1 MDEFMSTLHKK
12 TGEKKSKSILVK
24 LLLMKMKVVV
34 VKINFVSGGLE
45 CLWRK
50 PAERKNAR
58 PDFTCTCARMHARA
72 RTHEH
77 AHAHDHA
84 RTYARARTH
93 EHARAR
99 THERARTSMHARAR
113 TCTHAIYYLTRFSA
127 IPDHASLDLARTIIR
142 ASANCRSCRRRLRG
156 RGRRRGRFPL
166 SPVGT
171 SPC

>member
-1 MDEFMSTLHKK
+1 MSTLHKK
-12 TGEKKSKSILVK
+12 TREKKSKKILVK
-24 LLLMKMKVVV
+24 LLLMKMKVFI

-58 PDFTCTCARMHARA
+58 PDFTCAC
-72 RTHEH
+72 
-77 AHAHDHA
+77 A

>member
-1 MDEFMSTLHKK
+1 MSTLHKK
-12 TGEKKSKSILVK
+12 TREKKSKKNLGEIV
-24 LLLMKMKVVV
+24 
-34 VKINFVSGGLE
+34 INEDESSYCENQLCQWWSRMSLE
-45 CLWRK
+45 ETGREK
-50 PAERKNAR
+50 ERSTR
-58 PDFTCTCARMHARA
+58 FHVRMPTHV
-72 RTHEH
+72 RTS
-77 AHAHDHA
+77 
-84 RTYARARTH
+84 TH
-93 EHARAR
+93 PRAR